1 MSDPIKVMSLLE
13 RRNHRWGD
21 KNLME
26 LSHIG
31 HLRSFIA
38 SKQSITESGV
48 REIYCVA
55 ITFYSM
61 FCRQQLYASDQYRME
76 ERVPQ
81 ITK

>member
-1 MSDPIKVMSLLE
+1 MRPFRKTDGFYLSKSSEYFQLIEIGYMSDPIKVMSLLE

-38 SKQSITESGV
+38 SKQSITQLGV
-48 REIYCVA
+48 
-55 ITFYSM
+55 
-61 FCRQQLYASDQYRME
+61 
-76 ERVPQ
+76 
-81 ITK
+81 

>member
-1 MSDPIKVMSLLE
+1 MIEIGYMSDPIKVMSLLE

-38 SKQSITESGV
+38 SKQSITLNLEYEKFLLRSYYILLNV
-48 REIYCVA
+48 LQTTVVC
-55 ITFYSM
+55 
-61 FCRQQLYASDQYRME
+61 
-76 ERVPQ
+76 
-81 ITK
+81 K